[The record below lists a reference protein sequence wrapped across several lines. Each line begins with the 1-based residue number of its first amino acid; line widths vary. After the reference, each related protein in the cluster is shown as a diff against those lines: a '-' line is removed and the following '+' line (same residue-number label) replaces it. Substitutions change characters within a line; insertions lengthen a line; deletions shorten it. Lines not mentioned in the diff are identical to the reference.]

1 MTYVSLVTGGRL
13 ARCGIATIVLAAFS
27 GCATVREYIP
37 TIPPPS
43 FGWLWSDKKPGP
55 LPELA
60 ASVTARVAWQAT
72 VGKAAPGFAPA
83 VVADAIYA
91 ASSDGTIV
99 RVESASGRINWR
111 INANRRLSAGVG
123 ADENVIAVGTD
134 KGDVVAFDT
143 NGKQLWTARVSTE
156 VIAPPRVAEGM
167 VIVFSGDGNIHA
179 LSAADGTRKW
189 VYQRVS
195 PPLTVR
201 NYAGGSVARGAL
213 FMGTAGGRLLAI
225 DVKTGILGWD
235 ATVASPRGATELE
248 RIADVTSLPTIDG
261 GLACAVAY
269 QGRLACFELNR
280 GTLNWSREV
289 SSLYGMV
296 ADGSH
301 LYVTDERG
309 AVHALDKLTGA
320 SVWKQDKLA
329 ARRPS
334 GPQLIGEYVGVVDV
348 LGFLHVLAKVN
359 GAYVG
364 RIATDGTAAT
374 SQPLAVGGNVLWLS
388 AGGTLFAVT
397 VQ

>member
-1 MTYVSLVTGGRL
+1 MTDESFVT
-13 ARCGIATIVLAAFS
+13 ARRFARYGAAAFLLAAFS
-27 GCATVREYIP
+27 GCATIREYIP

-55 LPELA
+55 LPELS
-60 ASVTARVAWQAT
+60 ASVTARVAWQAP
-72 VGKAAPGFAPA
+72 VGRAAPGFAPA
-83 VVADAIYA
+83 VLADAIYA
-91 ASSDGTIV
+91 ASSDGTIA
-99 RVESASGRINWR
+99 RIEPASGRIVWR

-123 ADENVIAVGTD
+123 ADANVIAVGTD

-156 VIAPPRVAEGM
+156 VIAPPRVAEGL
-167 VIVFSGDGNIHA
+167 VIVFSGDGNVHA

-201 NYAGGSVARGAL
+201 NYAGGTVARGAL
-213 FMGTAGGRLLAI
+213 FVGTAGGRLLAI
-225 DVKTGILGWD
+225 DVATGIVGWD

-248 RIADVTSLPTIDG
+248 RIADVTSLPTLDG
-261 GLACAVAY
+261 ALACAVAY
-269 QGRLACFELNR
+269 QGRLACFDLAR
-280 GTLNWSREV
+280 GTLNWSRDV

-309 AVHALDKLTGA
+309 AVHALDKTTGA

-329 ARRPS
+329 ARKPG
-334 GPQLIGEYVGVVDV
+334 GPQLIGEHVGVVDV
-348 LGFLHVLAKVN
+348 QGFLHVLARVN

-364 RIATDGTAAT
+364 RVATDGTAAT
-374 SQPLAVGGNVLWLS
+374 SQPLALAGNALWLS

>member
-1 MTYVSLVTGGRL
+1 MTLKRFATARRL
-13 ARCGIATIVLAAFS
+13 ARYGAAAVMLAGIS

-37 TIPPPS
+37 SIPPPS

-60 ASVTARVAWQAT
+60 ASVTTRVAWQAP
-72 VGKAAPGFAPA
+72 VGKAGPGFAPA
-83 VVADAIYA
+83 VFADAIYA
-91 ASSDGTIV
+91 ASLDGTIV
-99 RVESASGRINWR
+99 RVEPGSGRIIWR

-123 ADENVIAVGTD
+123 ADANVIVVGTD
-134 KGDVVAFDT
+134 KGDILAFDT

-156 VIAPPRVAEGM
+156 VIAPPRVADGL

-179 LSAADGTRKW
+179 LSATDGTRKW

-201 NYAGGSVARGAL
+201 NYAGGTVARGAV
-213 FMGTAGGRLLAI
+213 FVGTAGGRLLAI
-225 DVKTGILGWD
+225 DVKTGIMGWD

-248 RIADVTSLPTIDG
+248 RIADVTSLPTLDG
-261 GLACAVAY
+261 ALACAVAY
-269 QGRLACFELNR
+269 QGRLACFDLAR
-280 GTLNWSREV
+280 GTLNWSRDV

-296 ADGSH
+296 ADDKH

-309 AVHALDKLTGA
+309 AVHALDKTTGA

-329 ARRPS
+329 ARKPG
-334 GPQLIGEYVGVVDV
+334 GPQLIGEHVIVVDV
-348 LGFLHVLAKVN
+348 QGFLHVLAKVN

-364 RIATDGTAAT
+364 RVATDGAAAT
-374 SQPLAVGGNVLWLS
+374 SQPLALAGNALWLS
-388 AGGTLFAVT
+388 AGGALFAVT

>member
-1 MTYVSLVTGGRL
+1 MTEETLGKAHRFTRYC
-13 ARCGIATIVLAAFS
+13 AIAFMLAAFS
-27 GCATVREYIP
+27 GCATVREYLP
-37 TIPPPS
+37 TIRPPS
-43 FGWLWSDKKPGP
+43 FSWLWSDKKPGP

-60 ASVTARVAWQAT
+60 ASVTPRLAWQAP
-72 VGKAAPGFAPA
+72 VGKAVPGFAPA
-83 VVADAIYA
+83 ASTDAVYT

-99 RVESASGRINWR
+99 RVEPASGRIVWR
-111 INANRRLSAGVG
+111 INTNRPLSAGVG
-123 ADENVIAVGTD
+123 ADANVLAVGTD
-134 KGDVVAFDT
+134 KGDVIAFDT

-156 VIAPPRVAEGM
+156 VIAPPRVTEGL

-201 NYAGGSVARGAL
+201 NYAGGIVARGAL
-213 FMGTAGGRLLAI
+213 FVGTAGGRLLAI
-225 DVKTGILGWD
+225 DVATGNVGWD

-248 RIADVTSLPTIDG
+248 RIADVTSLPTLDG
-261 GLACAVAY
+261 ALACAVAY
-269 QGRLACFELNR
+269 QGRLACFEMAR

-301 LYVTDERG
+301 LYVTDGLG
-309 AVHALDKLTGA
+309 AVHALDKATGA

-329 ARRPS
+329 ARKPG
-334 GPQLIGEYVGVVDV
+334 GPQLIGDYVGVVDV
-348 LGFLHVLAKVN
+348 QGFLHVLAKVN

-364 RIATDGTAAT
+364 RLATDGMAAT
-374 SQPLAVGGNVLWLS
+374 SQPVALGGNALWLS
-388 AGGTLFAVT
+388 AGGTLYAVT